1 MNLTILSLCI
11 PTA

>member
-1 MNLTILSLCI
+1 LCI